1 MFPILV
7 TNLWWWL
14 TQYLRNCSNARPQ
27 KRVRL
32 SFPVLSKVFFE
43 LSDLTYITSDFNEF
57 VTFFV
62 DQQFT
67 LWPGFCVLNFLSFFP
82 QILSSCF
89 LRRPPLIWHLLHNFK
104 STVKILSNF
113 VAFLENMNLTSY
125 QRNRFKNKLRNFA
138 KLKFLKGKID
148 QSTNFDKS
156 SSAKCFFV

>member
-14 TQYLRNCSNARPQ
+14 TQYLRHRSSNARPQ

-32 SFPVLSKVFFE
+32 SFSVLSKVFFE
-43 LSDLTYITSDFNEF
+43 LPDLTWITFDFNEF

-67 LWPGFCVLNFLSFFP
+67 LWPGFCVLNFLSFTKIYLLSEK
-82 QILSSCF
+82 QI
-89 LRRPPLIWHLLHNFK
+89 
-104 STVKILSNF
+104 
-113 VAFLENMNLTSY
+113 
-125 QRNRFKNKLRNFA
+125 QNKLRNFE
-138 KLKFLKGKID
+138 KFQFLNGKID

-156 SSAKCFFV
+156 SSCQMFFCILTVNFRILKDKFCETA